1 MAAIVPTPGVVYKF
15 VFDSGYDC
23 YNGTYRLVKL
33 MTYDEYLNDDG
44 DILVDF
50 YTPNGKDETAVTA
63 DLEKLQASKIM
74 KLVSPDDADT
84 ETVVL
89 APLCFLTATPD
100 CNVREYQRFGI
111 ISLIGITDNVEHLD
125 FMRDALVQLTEA
137 SLGISPDPKFMT
149 VGNVWLT
156 DTEYAEEVAKR
167 DDKLKKVVN
176 YFPENRRLE
185 RSMSSLKTLLADY
198 EALIVRQQQQLD
210 AKQKINAE
218 LQAELDALK
227 SETGG
232 N

>member
-1 MAAIVPTPGVVYKF
+1 
-15 VFDSGYDC
+15 
-23 YNGTYRLVKL
+23 
-33 MTYDEYLNDDG
+33 
-44 DILVDF
+44 
-50 YTPNGKDETAVTA
+50 
-63 DLEKLQASKIM
+63 
-74 KLVSPDDADT
+74 
-84 ETVVL
+84 
-89 APLCFLTATPD
+89 
-100 CNVREYQRFGI
+100 
-111 ISLIGITDNVEHLD
+111 
-125 FMRDALVQLTEA
+125 MRDALVQLTEA

-176 YFPENRRLE
+176 YFSENRRLE

-210 AKQKINAE
+210 AKQKINVE

-227 SETGG
+227 SKTGG